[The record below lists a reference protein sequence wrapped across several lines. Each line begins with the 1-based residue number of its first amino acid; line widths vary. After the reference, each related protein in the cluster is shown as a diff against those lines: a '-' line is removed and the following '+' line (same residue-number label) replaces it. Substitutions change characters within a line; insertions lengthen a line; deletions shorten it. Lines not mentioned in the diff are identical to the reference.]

1 MVQLSDP
8 YMTTGKTIVLTT
20 QTFVSKVMS
29 LLFNI
34 LSRFDIAILPMIKR
48 LLFLQCQ
55 SVSALILEPPKM
67 KFDTV
72 SITFPIYAMK

>member
-34 LSRFDIAILPMIKR
+34 LSKFDIAILP
-48 LLFLQCQ
+48 
-55 SVSALILEPPKM
+55 
-67 KFDTV
+67 
-72 SITFPIYAMK
+72 